1 MSTKLYYTANDIIS
15 GNNIIINGKTY
26 NKDND
31 NYSELRK
38 KYITA
43 LAREKYDLYK
53 SNNFGI

>member
-38 KYITA
+38 KIYNSTCKRKVRFI
-43 LAREKYDLYK
+43 
-53 SNNFGI
+53 